1 MGGGQVDKDKL
12 REKLRMA
19 RKIEAPN
26 FGVPGWP
33 EGVLVRATLEV
44 TQGQISSQ
52 PPTNATRFWCFF
64 E

>member
-1 MGGGQVDKDKL
+1 MGGGQVDRDKL

-44 TQGQISSQ
+44 T
-52 PPTNATRFWCFF
+52 
-64 E
+64 